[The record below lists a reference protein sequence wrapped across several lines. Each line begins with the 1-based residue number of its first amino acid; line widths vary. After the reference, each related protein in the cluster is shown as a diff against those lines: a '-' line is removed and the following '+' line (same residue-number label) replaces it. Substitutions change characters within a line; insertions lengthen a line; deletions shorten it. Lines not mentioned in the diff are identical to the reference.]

1 MWQNFSVEEIL
12 ERLKTN
18 KQYGLREKEVI
29 FREEQYGKNE
39 LKDKKKESIF
49 TKFLKQFNDY
59 MIIILIIASIIS
71 AVISFVQGENDYID
85 SIIIIGIVIFNAILG
100 VIQEAKAEKAIEALK
115 EVFIK
120 TYGMQLSSVKDKK
133 FQAFKNYIGSQYSFM
148 RIHSVMTKSKDPQK
162 AVSDLCLSLIDAGK

>member
-12 ERLKTN
+12 ERFKTN

-115 EVFIK
+115 EMIAPKAKVLRDGKVIEVDAKGIVVGDIIILEAGNFVPADARLIE
-120 TYGMQLSSVKDKK
+120 TYNLKVEE
-133 FQAFKNYIGSQYSFM
+133 A
-148 RIHSVMTKSKDPQK
+148 
-162 AVSDLCLSLIDAGK
+162 SLTRRN

>member
-1 MWQNFSVEEIL
+1 MWQNFSVEEIF

-115 EVFIK
+115 EMIAPKAKVLRDGKVIEVDAKGIVVGDIIILEAGNFVPADARLIE
-120 TYGMQLSSVKDKK
+120 TYNLKVEE
-133 FQAFKNYIGSQYSFM
+133 A
-148 RIHSVMTKSKDPQK
+148 
-162 AVSDLCLSLIDAGK
+162 SLTRRN

>member
-1 MWQNFSVEEIL
+1 MWQDFSVEEIL

-18 KQYGLREKEVI
+18 NQYGLREKEVI

-115 EVFIK
+115 EMIAPKAKVLRDGKVIEVDAKGIVVGDIIILEAGNFVPADARLIE
-120 TYGMQLSSVKDKK
+120 TYNLKVEE
-133 FQAFKNYIGSQYSFM
+133 A
-148 RIHSVMTKSKDPQK
+148 
-162 AVSDLCLSLIDAGK
+162 SLTRRN

>member
-1 MWQNFSVEEIL
+1 MWQDFSVEEIL

-115 EVFIK
+115 EMIAPKAKVLRDGKVIEVDAKGIVVGDIIILEAGNFVPADARLIE
-120 TYGMQLSSVKDKK
+120 TYNLKVEE
-133 FQAFKNYIGSQYSFM
+133 A
-148 RIHSVMTKSKDPQK
+148 
-162 AVSDLCLSLIDAGK
+162 SLTRRN

>member
-59 MIIILIIASIIS
+59 MIII
-71 AVISFVQGENDYID
+71 
-85 SIIIIGIVIFNAILG
+85 
-100 VIQEAKAEKAIEALK
+100 
-115 EVFIK
+115 
-120 TYGMQLSSVKDKK
+120 
-133 FQAFKNYIGSQYSFM
+133 
-148 RIHSVMTKSKDPQK
+148 
-162 AVSDLCLSLIDAGK
+162 